1 MKRIVQSLVI
11 LIAVLLTV
19 SLASCGT
26 IDKKIN
32 EATASLN
39 DEISRLEAEISV
51 LDGEI
56 AELNGQIDA
65 LEGENAELG
74 AGRVELEAEKAALEN
89 EKAALEAE
97 KSALEKEKATLE
109 AEKVTLEGEKA
120 ALSDRLEEINSE
132 IRCASGTHFYD
143 GESEIKYSWSTDQSF
158 CVAEFTCST
167 CGELAFLSTY
177 DVTREDDRITAYFG
191 DNVPSTVYD
200 LPVFT
205 GVYFNSDSEGYDEA
219 TNTFTI
225 TEDVPFILTFTGKN
239 LLNLVEASEH
249 VIFAYVDG
257 GMFVVESFMNPQK
270 NILSVTDTSVT
281 LTIDASYSFAHS
293 CFNGF
298 VIYDLAT
305 DTMYE
310 NTNITVNVQ
319 KEPLPVDSEGY
330 TLVSDKNEL
339 VSALKTAEKIRLTAD
354 IESQHGFQIYMEVL
368 IDLAGYDI
376 IVADENRKAF
386 EVFNKY
392 LELRDSVG
400 GSSLTNGIVIL
411 EAARVKIGDA
421 ITVGDQGIIL
431 HGDLDLSDYSGE
443 ELIIYPY
450 SHDTELLIPDGY
462 AMYNM
467 HGELLPVFLDAL
479 MEGLAFV
486 RPVDEAPTD
495 EWVTVTT
502 AEELNVA
509 LENGGKVIL
518 AADIESEEGF
528 TVWSDVVIEL
538 AGYDITVTS
547 ETSASFLVNANCVI
561 LDSVGGSEINRDITL
576 NYGSIKVIGDF
587 TPADNIM
594 IVVISGFIDLSDYTG
609 NELYLYVSSEA
620 SGVILP
626 DGYSVYSEY
635 DGSLLPDYAPGNGVH
650 YVYVRPTEQGS
661 DTEEPTPD
669 PEEPGESNG
678 FPVFTLPAEVKANF
692 ADYNI
697 PLSEIIAFFPSE
709 VEMKY
714 ENGVFTVPDF
724 GAAEVEVY
732 DFATHNV
739 TKLTFVDGVWTGEVE
754 LDPDARYGVNFYGQA
769 GDKRWDVQY
778 IDGKRDGF
786 VRINTEAKDS
796 SLHIYPDENFCFL
809 QIDTVDGLIV
819 EMAYTNE
826 ALTEQKVIWHASDIS
841 HTIEVFY
848 DADSNFMYATIY
860 TFSPSKYYY
869 FFPEGWSEASYEY
882 IEGGAAAPGYESYT
896 VEDFMALCPPPLG

>member
-26 IDKKIN
+26 IDKKID

-39 DEISRLEAEISV
+39 AEISRLEAEISA

-74 AGRVELEAEKAALEN
+74 AGRPELEAEKAALEK
-89 EKAALEAE
+89 EKSALEAE
-97 KSALEKEKATLE
+97 KSALEAEKAALE

-120 ALSDRLEEINSE
+120 ALSDRLDEINSE

-143 GESEIKYSWSTDQSF
+143 GESEIKYSWSPDHSF
-158 CVAEFTCST
+158 CVAEFTCSS
-167 CGELAFLSTY
+167 CGEPAFLRTD
-177 DVTREDDRITAYFG
+177 DVTGEDDRITAYFG
-191 DNVPSTVYD
+191 DNIPSTVYY
-200 LPVFT
+200 LPAFT

-225 TEDVPFILTFTGKN
+225 TEESPFVLTFTGKN
-239 LLNLVEASEH
+239 LLNMVEASERI
-249 VIFAYVDG
+249 VYAYVDG
-257 GMFVVESFMNPQK
+257 GMYAVEYFMNPQK

-281 LTIDASYSFAHS
+281 LTIDASYSFVHS

-298 VIYDLAT
+298 VIYDVAT
-305 DTMYE
+305 GTTYE
-310 NTNITVNVQ
+310 NTNIEVNVQ

-339 VSALKTAEKIRLTAD
+339 VIALQNAEKIRLTAD
-354 IESQHGFQIYMEVL
+354 IESRSGFQIYMEVI

-411 EAARVKIGDA
+411 EAARVKLGDA

-443 ELIIYPY
+443 ELTIYPY

-467 HGELLPVFLDAL
+467 HGELLPTFLDAL

-486 RPVDEAPTD
+486 RPV
-495 EWVTVTT
+495 
-502 AEELNVA
+502 
-509 LENGGKVIL
+509 G
-518 AADIESEEGF
+518 
-528 TVWSDVVIEL
+528 
-538 AGYDITVTS
+538 
-547 ETSASFLVNANCVI
+547 
-561 LDSVGGSEINRDITL
+561 
-576 NYGSIKVIGDF
+576 
-587 TPADNIM
+587 
-594 IVVISGFIDLSDYTG
+594 
-609 NELYLYVSSEA
+609 EA
-620 SGVILP
+620 STP
-626 DGYSVYSEY
+626 D
-635 DGSLLPDYAPGNGVH
+635 P
-650 YVYVRPTEQGS
+650 
-661 DTEEPTPD
+661 EEPTPD
-669 PEEPGESNG
+669 PEEPTESNG

-709 VEMKY
+709 VEIKY

-732 DFATHNV
+732 DFATHNI
-739 TKLTFVDGVWTGEVE
+739 TKLTLVDGVWTGEVE

-769 GDKRWDVQY
+769 GGNEWDAQY
-778 IDGKRDGF
+778 IDCKLGGF
-786 VRINTEAKDS
+786 VRISNEASDGTLS
-796 SLHIYPDENFCFL
+796 ILPDDNYCFL
-809 QIDTVDGLIV
+809 QIDTADGLIV
-819 EMAYTNE
+819 EMSYTNE

-848 DADSNFMYATIY
+848 DADGNFTYATIY
-860 TFSPSKYYY
+860 TFSPGKYFY
-869 FFPEGWSEASYEY
+869 FFPEGWSVASYEY
-882 IEGGAAAPGYESYT
+882 IEGGDAAPGYESYT
-896 VEDFMALCPPPLG
+896 VEDFMALCPPPLGR

>member
-74 AGRVELEAEKAALEN
+74 AGRAELEAEKAALEK

-97 KSALEKEKATLE
+97 KSALEAEKAALE

-120 ALSDRLEEINSE
+120 ALSDRLDEINSE

-143 GESEIKYSWSTDQSF
+143 GESEIKYSWSADQSF

-167 CGELAFLSTY
+167 CGELAFLRTY
-177 DVTREDDRITAYFG
+177 DVTGEDDRVTAYFN
-191 DNVPSTVYD
+191 DNVPSTVYY
-200 LPVFT
+200 LPSFT
-205 GVYFNSDSEGYDEA
+205 EVYFNSDSEGYDEA

-225 TEDVPFILTFTGKN
+225 TEKTPFVLTFTGKN
-239 LLNLVEASEH
+239 LLNMVEASERI
-249 VIFAYVDG
+249 VYAYVDG
-257 GMFVVESFMNPQK
+257 GMFAVEYFMNPQK
-270 NILSVTDTSVT
+270 NILSITDTSVT

-298 VIYDLAT
+298 VIYDIAT
-305 DTMYE
+305 GTMYE

-330 TLVSDKNEL
+330 TLVSDANEL
-339 VSALKTAEKIRLTAD
+339 VTALRTAEKIRLTAD
-354 IESQHGFQIYMEVL
+354 IESRNGFQIYMEVL
-368 IDLAGYDI
+368 IDLAGYDV
-376 IVADENRKAF
+376 IVIDENRKAF

-400 GSSLTNGIVIL
+400 GSSLTNGIAIL
-411 EAARVKIGDA
+411 EAARVKLGDA

-467 HGELLPVFLDAL
+467 HGELLPDFLDAL
-479 MEGLAFV
+479 TEGLAF
-486 RPVDEAPTD
+486 
-495 EWVTVTT
+495 
-502 AEELNVA
+502 
-509 LENGGKVIL
+509 
-518 AADIESEEGF
+518 
-528 TVWSDVVIEL
+528 
-538 AGYDITVTS
+538 
-547 ETSASFLVNANCVI
+547 
-561 LDSVGGSEINRDITL
+561 
-576 NYGSIKVIGDF
+576 
-587 TPADNIM
+587 
-594 IVVISGFIDLSDYTG
+594 
-609 NELYLYVSSEA
+609 
-620 SGVILP
+620 
-626 DGYSVYSEY
+626 
-635 DGSLLPDYAPGNGVH
+635 
-650 YVYVRPTEQGS
+650 VRPTEQGS
-661 DTEEPTPD
+661 DPEEPT
-669 PEEPGESNG
+669 ESNG
-678 FPVFTLPAEVKANF
+678 FPAFTLPDEVKANF

-709 VEMKY
+709 VEIKY

-732 DFATHNV
+732 DFANHNI
-739 TKLTFVDGVWTGEVE
+739 TKLTLVDGVWTGEVE

-778 IDGKRDGF
+778 IDGKRNGF
-786 VRINTEAKDS
+786 ARINTEAMDS
-796 SLHIYPDENFCFL
+796 SLHIYPDDNSCFL
-809 QIDTVDGLIV
+809 QIDTPDGLIV
-819 EMAYTNE
+819 EMSYTNE
-826 ALTEQKVIWHASDIS
+826 ALTQQKVIWHASDMS
-841 HTIEVFY
+841 HTMEVFY
-848 DADSNFMYATIY
+848 DADSSFTYATIY
-860 TFSPSKYYY
+860 TFSPSKYFY

-896 VEDFMALCPPPLG
+896 VEDFKALCPPPLG

>member
-11 LIAVLLTV
+11 LIAMLLTV

-74 AGRVELEAEKAALEN
+74 TGRAELEAEKATLEK

-120 ALSDRLEEINSE
+120 ALSDRLDQINSE

-143 GESEIKYSWSTDQSF
+143 GESEIKYNWSADQSF

-167 CGELAFLSTY
+167 CGELASLSTY
-177 DVTREDDRITAYFG
+177 DVTGEDDRITAYFN
-191 DNVPSTVYD
+191 DNVPSTVYY
-200 LPVFT
+200 LPTFT

-239 LLNLVEASEH
+239 LLNMVEASERI
-249 VIFAYVDG
+249 VYAYVDG
-257 GMFVVESFMNPQK
+257 GMFAVEYFMNPQK
-270 NILSVTDTSVT
+270 NLLSITDTSVT
-281 LTIDASYSFAHS
+281 LTIDASYSFVHS

-305 DTMYE
+305 GRTYE

-319 KEPLPVDSEGY
+319 REPLPVDSEGY
-330 TLVSDKNEL
+330 TLVSDENEL
-339 VSALKTAEKIRLTAD
+339 VGALQNAEKIRLTAD

-368 IDLAGYDI
+368 IDLAGYDV
-376 IVADENRKAF
+376 IVTDENRKAF

-400 GSSLTNGIVIL
+400 GSSLTNGIAIL
-411 EAARVKIGDA
+411 EAARVKLGDA

-431 HGDLDLSDYSGE
+431 YGDLDLSDYSGE
-443 ELIIYPY
+443 ELIIYLY

-467 HGELLPVFLDAL
+467 HGELLPDFLDAL

-486 RPVDEAPTD
+486 RP
-495 EWVTVTT
+495 
-502 AEELNVA
+502 
-509 LENGGKVIL
+509 
-518 AADIESEEGF
+518 
-528 TVWSDVVIEL
+528 
-538 AGYDITVTS
+538 
-547 ETSASFLVNANCVI
+547 
-561 LDSVGGSEINRDITL
+561 
-576 NYGSIKVIGDF
+576 
-587 TPADNIM
+587 
-594 IVVISGFIDLSDYTG
+594 
-609 NELYLYVSSEA
+609 
-620 SGVILP
+620 
-626 DGYSVYSEY
+626 
-635 DGSLLPDYAPGNGVH
+635 
-650 YVYVRPTEQGS
+650 TEQGS
-661 DTEEPTPD
+661 DPEEPTPD
-669 PEEPGESNG
+669 PEEPTESKG
-678 FPVFTLPAEVKANF
+678 FPVFTLPTEVKANF

-709 VEMKY
+709 VEIKY

-724 GAAEVEVY
+724 GATEVEVY
-732 DFATHNV
+732 DFTTHNI
-739 TKLTFVDGVWTGEVE
+739 TKLTLVGGVWTSEVE

-769 GDKRWDVQY
+769 GDKSWGVQY
-778 IDGKRDGF
+778 IDGKRNGF
-786 VRINTEAKDS
+786 AQINTEAKDS
-796 SLHIYPDENFCFL
+796 SLHIYPDDNFCFL
-809 QIDTVDGLIV
+809 QIDTADGLIV
-819 EMAYTNE
+819 EMLYTNE
-826 ALTEQKVIWHASDIS
+826 ALTQQKVIWHASDIS
-841 HTIEVFY
+841 HMIEVFY
-848 DADSNFMYATIY
+848 DANSNFMYATIY
-860 TFSPSKYYY
+860 TFSPSNYYY
-869 FFPEGWSEASYEY
+869 FFPEGWSVASYEY
-882 IEGGAAAPGYESYT
+882 IEGGDAAPGYESYT

>member
-74 AGRVELEAEKAALEN
+74 AGRAELEAEKAALEK

-97 KSALEKEKATLE
+97 KTALEAEKAALE

-143 GESEIKYSWSTDQSF
+143 GESEIKYSWSADQSF

-167 CGELAFLSTY
+167 CGELAFLRTY
-177 DVTREDDRITAYFG
+177 DVTGEDDKVTAYFG
-191 DNVPSTVYD
+191 DNVPSTVYY
-200 LPVFT
+200 LPAFT

-225 TEDVPFILTFTGKN
+225 TEKTPFILTFTGKN
-239 LLNLVEASEH
+239 LLNMVGASERI
-249 VIFAYVDG
+249 VYAYVDG
-257 GMFVVESFMNPQK
+257 GMFAVEYFMNPQK
-270 NILSVTDTSVT
+270 NILSITDTSVT
-281 LTIDASYSFAHS
+281 LTIDAGYSFVHS

-298 VIYDLAT
+298 VIYDIAT
-305 DTMYE
+305 GTMYE
-310 NTNITVNVQ
+310 NTNIEVNVQ

-330 TLVSDKNEL
+330 TLVSDANEL
-339 VSALKTAEKIRLTAD
+339 VEALRTAEKIRLTAD
-354 IESQHGFQIYMEVL
+354 IESRNGFQIYMEVL

-431 HGDLDLSDYSGE
+431 HGDLDLLDYSGE

-467 HGELLPVFLDAL
+467 HGELLPAFLDAL
-479 MEGLAFV
+479 MEGVAF
-486 RPVDEAPTD
+486 
-495 EWVTVTT
+495 
-502 AEELNVA
+502 
-509 LENGGKVIL
+509 
-518 AADIESEEGF
+518 
-528 TVWSDVVIEL
+528 
-538 AGYDITVTS
+538 
-547 ETSASFLVNANCVI
+547 
-561 LDSVGGSEINRDITL
+561 
-576 NYGSIKVIGDF
+576 
-587 TPADNIM
+587 
-594 IVVISGFIDLSDYTG
+594 
-609 NELYLYVSSEA
+609 
-620 SGVILP
+620 
-626 DGYSVYSEY
+626 
-635 DGSLLPDYAPGNGVH
+635 
-650 YVYVRPTEQGS
+650 VRPTEQGS
-661 DTEEPTPD
+661 DPEEPTPD
-669 PEEPGESNG
+669 PEEPTESNG
-678 FPVFTLPAEVKANF
+678 FPVFTLPTEVKVNF

-724 GAAEVEVY
+724 GATEVEVY
-732 DFATHNV
+732 DFATFNR
-739 TKLTFVDGVWTGEVE
+739 TKLTLVDGVWTGEVE
-754 LDPDARYGVNFYGQA
+754 LDPDARYGVDFYGQA
-769 GDKRWDVQY
+769 GGNKWDVQY
-778 IDGKRDGF
+778 IDGKREGF
-786 VRINTEAKDS
+786 ARINTEAMDS
-796 SLHIYPDENFCFL
+796 SLHIYPDDNSCFL
-809 QIDTVDGLIV
+809 QIDTADGLIV
-819 EMAYTNE
+819 EMSYTNE

-848 DADSNFMYATIY
+848 DADSSFMYATIY
-860 TFSPSKYYY
+860 TFSPSKYFY
-869 FFPEGWSEASYEY
+869 FFPEGWSVASYEY
-882 IEGGAAAPGYESYT
+882 IEGGDAAPGYESYT

>member
-19 SLASCGT
+19 SLASCGN
-26 IDKKIN
+26 IDKKID

-74 AGRVELEAEKAALEN
+74 AGRAELEAEKATLEK

-97 KSALEKEKATLE
+97 KSALEAEKSALE

-120 ALSDRLEEINSE
+120 ALSDRLDEINSE

-143 GESEIKYSWSTDQSF
+143 GESEIKYSWSADQSF
-158 CVAEFTCST
+158 CVAEFTCSS
-167 CGELAFLSTY
+167 CGELAVLSTY
-177 DVTREDDRITAYFG
+177 DVTVEDDRITAYFG
-191 DNVPSTVYD
+191 DNVPSTVYY
-200 LPVFT
+200 LPVFE
-205 GVYFNSDSEGYDEA
+205 GVHFNSDSEGYDEA
-219 TNTFTI
+219 TNTFTV
-225 TEDVPFILTFTGKN
+225 TEETPFILTFTGKN
-239 LLNLVEASEH
+239 LLNMVEVSERI
-249 VIFAYVDG
+249 VYAYVDG

-270 NILSVTDTSVT
+270 NLLSITDTSVT

-298 VIYDLAT
+298 VIYDIAT

-330 TLVSDKNEL
+330 TLVSDENEL
-339 VSALKTAEKIRLTAD
+339 VSALRTAEKIRLTAD

-368 IDLAGYDI
+368 IDLAGYDV

-400 GSSLTNGIVIL
+400 NSSLTNGIVIL

-450 SHDTELLIPDGY
+450 SHDTELLLPDGY

-467 HGELLPVFLDAL
+467 HGELLPNFLDAL

-486 RPVDEAPTD
+486 RPGEASTD
-495 EWVTVTT
+495 EWVTVST

-509 LENGGKVIL
+509 LEDGGKVIL

-561 LDSVGGSEINRDITL
+561 LDSVGGSEINRNITL

-587 TPADNIM
+587 TLADNIM
-594 IVVISGFIDLSDYTG
+594 IVVISGSIDLSDYTG

-635 DGSLLPDYAPGNGVH
+635 DGSLLPDYAPENGVH

-661 DTEEPTPD
+661 DPEEPT
-669 PEEPGESNG
+669 ESNG
-678 FPVFTLPAEVKANF
+678 FPVFTLPTEVKANF

-709 VEMKY
+709 VEVKY

-724 GAAEVEVY
+724 GATEVEVY
-732 DFATHNV
+732 DFTTHNI
-739 TKLTFVDGVWTGEVE
+739 TKLTLVDGVWTGEVE
-754 LDPDARYGVNFYGQA
+754 LDPDARYSVDFYGQA
-769 GDKRWDVQY
+769 GGNKWDVQY
-778 IDGKRDGF
+778 IDGKRNGF
-786 VRINTEAKDS
+786 ARINTEAKDS
-796 SLHIYPDENFCFL
+796 SLHIDPDENFCFL
-809 QIDTVDGLIV
+809 QIDTADGLIV
-819 EMAYTNE
+819 EMLYTNE

-848 DADSNFMYATIY
+848 DSDSNFMYATIY
-860 TFSPSKYYY
+860 SFTVSKYFY
-869 FFPEGWSEASYEY
+869 FFPEGWSAASYEY
-882 IEGGAAAPGYESYT
+882 VEGGAAAPGYESYT
-896 VEDFMALCPPPLG
+896 AEDFMALCPPPLG

>member
-19 SLASCGT
+19 SLASCGN

-74 AGRVELEAEKAALEN
+74 AGRAELEAEKAALEN
-89 EKAALEAE
+89 EKAAHEAE

-120 ALSDRLEEINSE
+120 DLSDRLDEINSE

-143 GESEIKYSWSTDQSF
+143 GESEIKYSWSPDQSF

-167 CGELAFLSTY
+167 CGELAYFRTY
-177 DVTREDDRITAYFG
+177 DVTREDDRITAYFN

-239 LLNLVEASEH
+239 LLNLVEVSER
-249 VIFAYVDG
+249 VVFANVDG
-257 GMFVVESFMNPQK
+257 GMFVVESFMNPQN
-270 NILSVTDTSVT
+270 NILSITDTSVT

-305 DTMYE
+305 GTMYE

-330 TLVSDKNEL
+330 TLVSDENEL
-339 VSALKTAEKIRLTAD
+339 VTALQTAEKIRLTAD
-354 IESQHGFQIYMEVL
+354 IESRNGFQIYMEVL
-368 IDLAGYDI
+368 IDLAGYDV
-376 IVADENRKAF
+376 IVTDENRKTF

-411 EAARVKIGDA
+411 EAATVKIGDA

-467 HGELLPVFLDAL
+467 HGELLPAFIDAL
-479 MEGLAFV
+479 TEGLAF
-486 RPVDEAPTD
+486 
-495 EWVTVTT
+495 
-502 AEELNVA
+502 
-509 LENGGKVIL
+509 
-518 AADIESEEGF
+518 
-528 TVWSDVVIEL
+528 
-538 AGYDITVTS
+538 
-547 ETSASFLVNANCVI
+547 
-561 LDSVGGSEINRDITL
+561 
-576 NYGSIKVIGDF
+576 
-587 TPADNIM
+587 
-594 IVVISGFIDLSDYTG
+594 
-609 NELYLYVSSEA
+609 
-620 SGVILP
+620 
-626 DGYSVYSEY
+626 
-635 DGSLLPDYAPGNGVH
+635 
-650 YVYVRPTEQGS
+650 VRPTEQGS
-661 DTEEPTPD
+661 DPEEPTPD
-669 PEEPGESNG
+669 PEEPTPDPEEPTESNG
-678 FPVFTLPAEVKANF
+678 FPVFTLPAEVKVNF

-709 VEMKY
+709 MEIKY

-724 GAAEVEVY
+724 GATEVEVY
-732 DFATHNV
+732 DFATFNR
-739 TKLTFVDGVWTGEVE
+739 TKLTLVDGVWTGEVE
-754 LDPDARYGVNFYGQA
+754 LDPDARLGVDFYGQA
-769 GDKRWDVQY
+769 GGNKWDVQY
-778 IDGKRDGF
+778 VDGKLSGF
-786 VRINTEAKDS
+786 LRINNEAKDS
-796 SLHIYPDENFCFL
+796 SLHIYTDENSCFL
-809 QIDTVDGLIV
+809 QIDTADGLIV
-819 EMAYTNE
+819 EMSYTNE

-841 HTIEVFY
+841 HIIEVFY
-848 DADSNFMYATIY
+848 DADSSFMYATIY
-860 TFSPSKYYY
+860 TFSPSNYFY
-869 FFPEGWSEASYEY
+869 FFPEGWSVALYEY

-896 VEDFMALCPPPLG
+896 VEDFMALCHSPLG

>member
-19 SLASCGT
+19 SLASCGN
-26 IDKKIN
+26 IDKKID

-74 AGRVELEAEKAALEN
+74 AGRAELEAEKATLEK

-97 KSALEKEKATLE
+97 KSALE

-120 ALSDRLEEINSE
+120 ALSDRLDEINSE

-143 GESEIKYSWSTDQSF
+143 GESEIKYSWSADQSF
-158 CVAEFTCST
+158 CVAEFTCSS
-167 CGELAFLSTY
+167 CGELAVLSTY
-177 DVTREDDRITAYFG
+177 DVTVEDDRITAYFG
-191 DNVPSTVYD
+191 DNVPSTVYY
-200 LPVFT
+200 LPVFE
-205 GVYFNSDSEGYDEA
+205 GVHFNSDSEGYDEA
-219 TNTFTI
+219 TNTFTV
-225 TEDVPFILTFTGKN
+225 TEETPFILTFTGKN
-239 LLNLVEASEH
+239 LLNMVEVSERI
-249 VIFAYVDG
+249 VYAYVDG

-270 NILSVTDTSVT
+270 NLLSITDTSVT

-298 VIYDLAT
+298 VIYDIAT

-330 TLVSDKNEL
+330 TLVSDENEL
-339 VSALKTAEKIRLTAD
+339 VSALRTAEKIRLTAD

-368 IDLAGYDI
+368 IDLAGYDV

-400 GSSLTNGIVIL
+400 NSSLTNGIVIL

-450 SHDTELLIPDGY
+450 SHDTELLLPDGY

-467 HGELLPVFLDAL
+467 HGELLPNFLDAL

-486 RPVDEAPTD
+486 RPGEASTD
-495 EWVTVTT
+495 EWVTVST

-509 LENGGKVIL
+509 LEDGGKVIL

-561 LDSVGGSEINRDITL
+561 LDSVGGSEINRNITL

-587 TPADNIM
+587 TLADNIM
-594 IVVISGFIDLSDYTG
+594 IVVISGSIDLSDYTG

-635 DGSLLPDYAPGNGVH
+635 DGSLLPDYAPENGVH

-661 DTEEPTPD
+661 DPEEPT
-669 PEEPGESNG
+669 ESNG
-678 FPVFTLPAEVKANF
+678 FPVFTLPTEVKANF

-709 VEMKY
+709 VEVKY

-724 GAAEVEVY
+724 GATEVEVY
-732 DFATHNV
+732 DFTTHNI
-739 TKLTFVDGVWTGEVE
+739 TKLTLVDGVWTGEVE
-754 LDPDARYGVNFYGQA
+754 LDPDARYSVDFYGQA
-769 GDKRWDVQY
+769 GGNKWDVQY
-778 IDGKRDGF
+778 IDGKRNGF
-786 VRINTEAKDS
+786 ARINTEAKDS
-796 SLHIYPDENFCFL
+796 SLHIDPDENFCFL
-809 QIDTVDGLIV
+809 QIDTADGLIV
-819 EMAYTNE
+819 EMLYTNE

-848 DADSNFMYATIY
+848 DSDSNFMYATIY
-860 TFSPSKYYY
+860 SFTVSKYFY
-869 FFPEGWSEASYEY
+869 FFPEGWSAASYEY
-882 IEGGAAAPGYESYT
+882 VEGGAAAPGYESYT
-896 VEDFMALCPPPLG
+896 AEDFMALCPPPLG

>member
-1 MKRIVQSLVI
+1 MKRIVQSIVI

-19 SLASCGT
+19 SLASCGN

-74 AGRVELEAEKAALEN
+74 AGRAELEAEKATLEK

-97 KSALEKEKATLE
+97 KSALEKEKADLE

-120 ALSDRLEEINSE
+120 ALSDRLNEINSE

-143 GESEIKYSWSTDQSF
+143 GESEIKYSWSADQSF
-158 CVAEFTCST
+158 CVAEFTCSS
-167 CGELAFLSTY
+167 CGELAFLKTY
-177 DVTREDDRITAYFG
+177 DVTGEDDRITAYFG
-191 DNVPSTVYD
+191 DNVPSTVYY

-219 TNTFTI
+219 TNTFTV
-225 TEDVPFILTFTGKN
+225 TEDAPFILTFTGKN
-239 LLNLVEASEH
+239 LLNMVEVSERI
-249 VIFAYVDG
+249 VYAYVDG

-330 TLVSDKNEL
+330 TLVSDENEL
-339 VSALKTAEKIRLTAD
+339 VSALQTAEKIRLTAD

-368 IDLAGYDI
+368 IDLAGYDV

-392 LELRDSVG
+392 LKLRDSVG

-467 HGELLPVFLDAL
+467 HGELLPTFLDAL

-486 RPVDEAPTD
+486 RPGEASTD
-495 EWVTVTT
+495 EWVTVST

-509 LENGGKVIL
+509 LEDGGKVIL
-518 AADIESEEGF
+518 AANIVSEEGF

-561 LDSVGGSEINRDITL
+561 LDSVGGSEINRDIML

-587 TPADNIM
+587 TLADNIM
-594 IVVISGFIDLSDYTG
+594 IVVISGLIDLSDYTG
-609 NELYLYVSSEA
+609 NELYLYVGSEA
-620 SGVILP
+620 TGVILP
-626 DGYSVYSEY
+626 DGYSVYSER
-635 DGSLLPDYAPGNGVH
+635 DGSLLPDYAPENGVH

-661 DTEEPTPD
+661 DPEEPT
-669 PEEPGESNG
+669 ESNG
-678 FPVFTLPAEVKANF
+678 FPVFTLPTEVKANF

-709 VEMKY
+709 VEVKY

-724 GAAEVEVY
+724 GATEVEVY
-732 DFATHNV
+732 DFTTHNI
-739 TKLTFVDGVWTGEVE
+739 TKLTLVDGVWTGEVE
-754 LDPDARYGVNFYGQA
+754 LDPDARYSVDFYGQA
-769 GDKRWDVQY
+769 GGNKWDVQY
-778 IDGKRDGF
+778 IDGKRNGF
-786 VRINTEAKDS
+786 ARIYTEAKDS
-796 SLHIYPDENFCFL
+796 SLHIDPDENFCFL
-809 QIDTVDGLIV
+809 QIDTADGLIV
-819 EMAYTNE
+819 EMLYTNE

-848 DADSNFMYATIY
+848 DSDSNFMYATIY
-860 TFSPSKYYY
+860 SFTLSRY
-869 FFPEGWSEASYEY
+869 FYFLPEGWSEASYEY

>member
-74 AGRVELEAEKAALEN
+74 AGRAELEAEKATLEN

-120 ALSDRLEEINSE
+120 ALSDRLDQITSE

-143 GESEIKYSWSTDQSF
+143 GESEIKYSWSADKSF
-158 CVAEFTCST
+158 CVAEFTCSS
-167 CGELAFLSTY
+167 CGELAVLSTY
-177 DVTREDDRITAYFG
+177 DVTGEDDRITAYFG
-191 DNVPSTVYD
+191 DNVPSTVYY

-219 TNTFTI
+219 TNTFTV
-225 TEDVPFILTFTGKN
+225 TEDAPFILTFTGKN
-239 LLNLVEASEH
+239 LLNMVEASERI
-249 VIFAYVDG
+249 VYAYVDG

-270 NILSVTDTSVT
+270 NLLSITDTSIT

-298 VIYDLAT
+298 VIYDIAT
-305 DTMYE
+305 GTMYE

-330 TLVSDKNEL
+330 TLVSDENEL
-339 VSALKTAEKIRLTAD
+339 VSALRTAEKIRLTAD
-354 IESQHGFQIYMEVL
+354 IESRNGFQIYMEVL
-368 IDLAGYDI
+368 IDLAGYDV
-376 IVADENRKAF
+376 IVADENRKTF

-392 LELRDSVG
+392 LELCDSVG

-450 SHDTELLIPDGY
+450 SHDTELLIPNGY

-467 HGELLPVFLDAL
+467 HGELLPTFLDAL
-479 MEGLAFV
+479 MEGIAFV
-486 RPVDEAPTD
+486 RP
-495 EWVTVTT
+495 
-502 AEELNVA
+502 
-509 LENGGKVIL
+509 GG
-518 AADIESEEGF
+518 
-528 TVWSDVVIEL
+528 
-538 AGYDITVTS
+538 
-547 ETSASFLVNANCVI
+547 
-561 LDSVGGSEINRDITL
+561 
-576 NYGSIKVIGDF
+576 
-587 TPADNIM
+587 
-594 IVVISGFIDLSDYTG
+594 
-609 NELYLYVSSEA
+609 EA
-620 SGVILP
+620 STP
-626 DGYSVYSEY
+626 D
-635 DGSLLPDYAPGNGVH
+635 P
-650 YVYVRPTEQGS
+650 
-661 DTEEPTPD
+661 EEPTPD
-669 PEEPGESNG
+669 PEEPTESNG
-678 FPVFTLPAEVKANF
+678 FPVFTLPTEVKANF

-709 VEMKY
+709 VEIKY

-724 GAAEVEVY
+724 GATGVEVY
-732 DFATHNV
+732 DFATHNI
-739 TKLTFVDGVWTGEVE
+739 TKLTLVDGVWTGEVD

-809 QIDTVDGLIV
+809 QINTADGLIV
-819 EMAYTNE
+819 EMSYTNE

-841 HTIEVFY
+841 HTIEVLY
-848 DADSNFMYATIY
+848 DSDSNFMYATIY
-860 TFSPSKYYY
+860 SFTVSKYFY
-869 FFPEGWSEASYEY
+869 FFPEGWSVASYEY

>member
-1 MKRIVQSLVI
+1 MKRIVQSIVI

-26 IDKKIN
+26 IDKKID

-39 DEISRLEAEISV
+39 AEISRLEAEISV

-74 AGRVELEAEKAALEN
+74 AGRAELEAEKATLEK

-97 KSALEKEKATLE
+97 KSALEKEKAALE

-120 ALSDRLEEINSE
+120 ALSDRLDEINSE

-143 GESEIKYSWSTDQSF
+143 GESEIKYSWSADQSF
-158 CVAEFTCST
+158 CVAEFTCSS
-167 CGELAFLSTY
+167 CGELASLRTY

-191 DNVPSTVYD
+191 DNVPSTVYY
-200 LPVFT
+200 LPVFE

-219 TNTFTI
+219 TNTFTV
-225 TEDVPFILTFTGKN
+225 TEDAPFILTFTGKN
-239 LLNLVEASEH
+239 LLNMVEVSERI
-249 VIFAYVDG
+249 VYAYVDG

-270 NILSVTDTSVT
+270 NLLSITDTSVT

-330 TLVSDKNEL
+330 TLVSDENEL
-339 VSALKTAEKIRLTAD
+339 VSALQTAEKIRLTAD

-368 IDLAGYDI
+368 IDLAGYDV

-411 EAARVKIGDA
+411 EAARVKLGDA

-443 ELIIYPY
+443 ELTIYPY

-467 HGELLPVFLDAL
+467 HGELLPTFRDAL
-479 MEGLAFV
+479 MEGIAFV
-486 RPVDEAPTD
+486 RPGDEAPTD

-509 LENGGKVIL
+509 LEDGGKIIL

-547 ETSASFLVNANCVI
+547 ETSASLLVNANCEI
-561 LDSVGGSEINRDITL
+561 LDSVGGSKINRIITV

-587 TPADNIM
+587 TLVDNIM
-594 IVVISGFIDLSDYTG
+594 IMVLSGLIDLSDYTG
-609 NELYLYVSSEA
+609 NELYLYVDSEV
-620 SGVILP
+620 SDVILP

-635 DGSLLPDYAPGNGVH
+635 DGSPIPDYAPGNGVH

-661 DTEEPTPD
+661 DPEEPTPD
-669 PEEPGESNG
+669 PEEPTESNG
-678 FPVFTLPAEVKANF
+678 FPVFTLPTEVKVNF

-709 VEMKY
+709 VEIKY

-732 DFATHNV
+732 DFATHNI
-739 TKLTFVDGVWTGEVE
+739 TKLTLVDGVWTGEVE

-769 GDKRWDVQY
+769 GGNEWDAQY
-778 IDGKRDGF
+778 IDCKLGGF
-786 VRINTEAKDS
+786 VRISNEASDGTLS
-796 SLHIYPDENFCFL
+796 ILPDDNYCFL
-809 QIDTVDGLIV
+809 QIDTADGLIV
-819 EMAYTNE
+819 EMSYTNE

-848 DADSNFMYATIY
+848 DSDSSFTYAKIY
-860 TFSPSKYYY
+860 SFTLSKYFY
-869 FFPEGWSEASYEY
+869 FFPEGWSAASYEY
-882 IEGGAAAPGYESYT
+882 VEGGAAAPGYESYT